1 MDAEDLIDIKIPPIA
16 EGGSENEDED
26 DLKDSLLGGEERRGS
41 DPGIKPS
48 PMPAV
53 NVVSRFVTFSWLNP
67 LLSQGSKKPL
77 EAEDLYGLR
86 TQDSTG
92 ELGDK
97 LQREWKKEQYLA
109 EDKEK
114 TPSLSRAIVKAFGM
128 GYLRLSVFAIITDAL
143 RIIQPIFLGLLIGY
157 FNEETTTTQ
166 KEAFLYA
173 LAVCLCSV
181 MSSFLMT
188 PFTFLR
194 QCYGMRVRI
203 ACTSLVYDK
212 VLKLSNAAL
221 ASTTTGNIVNLVS
234 SDTQKF
240 DWACF
245 FLHYLVLGP
254 LEAVA
259 VLGLLWREI
268 GASSLA
274 GMGLL
279 FVMVPMQIKMGDAL
293 MYFRRQASSY
303 IDERVK
309 LMNEAISGMRVIKL
323 YTWEDSISQWI
334 RKIRNTELSWFRK
347 LACVRGSFLS
357 FFFSSSVLVT
367 FVTFMTYVLT
377 GHILTAQKVFT
388 CLSLFNSVRIV
399 MTLFFPIAITLMNEG
414 RVSIERMQRLLLLDE
429 LHSHGLVTSNLRP
442 KPEDCGIKAENVY
455 ASWNKNLVKPTLSNL
470 NFDVSQGELLAVI
483 GAVGSGK
490 SSLLMSILG
499 ELPLTKGQITVRGKI
514 GYASQQAW
522 IYNSSLQQ
530 NIIFGS
536 EYDESRYSEVIKACA
551 LQKDIDLLAD
561 GDMTLVGE
569 RGVSLSGGQRAR
581 VNLARA
587 VYADADIYIMDD
599 PLSAVDADVGRH
611 LFDKCICGHLAQK
624 PRILV
629 THQLQY
635 LKEADQLL
643 VLSDG
648 DCIGQGSYQE
658 LAKSGFDFMA
668 LLIEEEDDDSAI
680 ESESDEP
687 GVKRSFS
694 RLQSQHGFSLGRSDS
709 VQSRSSHRTSFMLE
723 SQLSIMTSETE
734 VSIFD
739 ENILPKETK
748 QEGAVTRDTYVQ
760 YFKSL
765 HSLSASLF
773 VVLLFA
779 ITQVVFMLSDVWLS
793 YWCNEEEK
801 YLLATFDTH
810 NTSSS
815 SQGQEL
821 NRDLYLGIY
830 SVFVICL
837 LFFTLLR
844 TQLFFKLTIV
854 ASRKLHEKMF
864 NALLRAP
871 SYFFDTNSIGRILNR
886 FSKDMGFVDD
896 MMPFTYCDF
905 LQTLFVVV
913 GILAL
918 VASNNPVTFAVVIPI
933 VVVFWYL
940 RSYYMKTSR
949 EVKRIEGISRSPLF
963 GHFSTTL
970 LGLDTIRAFGV
981 EEVFTDQMNSY
992 QDAHTRAWFTFISTS
1007 AWLSYRLDVLCVIFI
1022 SFVAL
1027 VSPALKS
1034 SLSAGVVGLTL
1045 SYAIKISGVFQ
1056 QCVKQSA
1063 EVENL
1068 MTSVERILEYCNL
1081 ESEAPRETDTKPPDG
1096 WPPKGKIEFEK
1107 MSFRYHKS
1115 LPRVLH
1121 SISCSVQPSEKIGV
1135 VGRTGAG
1142 KSSLLSTLFRLA
1154 EPTGVIKIDG
1164 INIQEIGLKDLRS
1177 KLSIIPQ
1184 EPVLFSGTM
1193 RRNIDPFREHS
1204 DLDLWRVL
1212 EEVQLK
1218 VAVESTKGMDTEFA
1232 EAGSNFSVGQRQLV
1246 CLARA
1251 ILRQNKILVID
1262 EATANV
1268 DPRTD
1273 ALIQATIR
1281 EKFKHCTVLTIAHRL
1296 HTIMDSDRVMVLDAG
1311 RLKEFDAPYTLLK
1324 NPKTTFAQLV
1334 SQTGPT
1340 EAGRLFEIARQKF
1353 YSKKSIPEVA
1363 EEEMDGQRKYFLD
1376 EFSSSNTLTAI
1387 VPNGSGIESQLQF
1400 ESTI

>member
-1 MDAEDLIDIKIPPIA
+1 
-16 EGGSENEDED
+16 
-26 DLKDSLLGGEERRGS
+26 
-41 DPGIKPS
+41 
-48 PMPAV
+48 
-53 NVVSRFVTFSWLNP
+53 
-67 LLSQGSKKPL
+67 
-77 EAEDLYGLR
+77 
-86 TQDSTG
+86 
-92 ELGDK
+92 
-97 LQREWKKEQYLA
+97 
-109 EDKEK
+109 
-114 TPSLSRAIVKAFGM
+114 
-128 GYLRLSVFAIITDAL
+128 
-143 RIIQPIFLGLLIGY
+143 
-157 FNEETTTTQ
+157 
-166 KEAFLYA
+166 
-173 LAVCLCSV
+173 
-181 MSSFLMT
+181 
-188 PFTFLR
+188 
-194 QCYGMRVRI
+194 
-203 ACTSLVYDK
+203 
-212 VLKLSNAAL
+212 
-221 ASTTTGNIVNLVS
+221 
-234 SDTQKF
+234 
-240 DWACF
+240 
-245 FLHYLVLGP
+245 
-254 LEAVA
+254 
-259 VLGLLWREI
+259 
-268 GASSLA
+268 
-274 GMGLL
+274 
-279 FVMVPMQIKMGDAL
+279 
-293 MYFRRQASSY
+293 
-303 IDERVK
+303 
-309 LMNEAISGMRVIKL
+309 MN
-323 YTWEDSISQWI
+323 
-334 RKIRNTELSWFRK
+334 
-347 LACVRGSFLS
+347 
-357 FFFSSSVLVT
+357 
-367 FVTFMTYVLT
+367 
-377 GHILTAQKVFT
+377 
-388 CLSLFNSVRIV
+388 
-399 MTLFFPIAITLMNEG
+399 
-414 RVSIERMQRLLLLDE
+414 
-429 LHSHGLVTSNLRP
+429 SHGLVTSNLRP
-442 KPEDCGIKAENVY
+442 KLEDCGIEAENVC
-455 ASWNKNLVKPTLSNL
+455 ASWNKNLAKPTLSNL
-470 NFDVSQGELLAVI
+470 NFEVSQGELLAVI

-499 ELPLTKGQITVRGKI
+499 ELPLTDGRITVRGKI

-587 VYADADIYIMDD
+587 VYADADVYIMDD

-611 LFDKCICGHLAQK
+611 LFDKCICGRLAQK

-648 DCIGQGSYQE
+648 DCIGQGTYQE

-668 LLIEEEDDDSAI
+668 LLIEEEDEDSAI

-687 GVKRSFS
+687 RVKRAFS
-694 RLQSQHGFSLGRSDS
+694 RFQSQHGFPLGRSDS
-709 VQSRSSHRTSFMLE
+709 VQSRSSHRASFMLE

-748 QEGAVTRDTYVQ
+748 QEGAVTLDTYVQ

-765 HSLSASLF
+765 HSLGASLF

-779 ITQVVFMLSDVWLS
+779 VTQVVFMLSDVWLS
-793 YWCNEEEK
+793 YWCNEEEE
-801 YLLATFDTH
+801 YLTMSDTR
-810 NTSSS
+810 NTTNSN
-815 SQGQEL
+815 QGQEP

-830 SVFVICL
+830 SVFVVCL

-918 VASNNPVTFAVVIPI
+918 VASNNPITFAVVIPI
-933 VVVFWYL
+933 VLVFWYL

-1007 AWLSYRLDVLCVIFI
+1007 AWLSFRLDILCVIFI

-1081 ESEAPRETDTKPPDG
+1081 EPEAPRETDTKPPDG

-1107 MSFRYHKS
+1107 MSFRYHNS

-1193 RRNIDPFREHS
+1193 RRNIDPFSEHS
-1204 DLDLWRVL
+1204 DVELWRVL

-1311 RLKEFDAPYTLLK
+1311 RLIEFDAPYALLK
-1324 NPKTTFAQLV
+1324 NPKTIFAQLV
-1334 SQTGPT
+1334 TQTGPT
-1340 EAGRLFEIARQKF
+1340 ESGRLFEIARQKF
-1353 YSKKSIPEVA
+1353 YSKKAIPEVVD
-1363 EEEMDGQRKYFLD
+1363 EEIDGQRTDLLEKS
-1376 EFSSSNTLTAI
+1376 FSSNAVTII
-1387 VPNGSGIESQLQF
+1387 VSNGSGVEGPLQF

>member
-16 EGGSENEDED
+16 DGGSENEDED

-97 LQREWKKEQYLA
+97 LQREWKKERYLA

-530 NIIFGS
+530 NILFGS
-536 EYDESRYSEVIKACA
+536 EYDQSRYSEVIKACA

-1081 ESEAPRETDTKPPDG
+1081 ESEAPTETDTKPPDG

-1363 EEEMDGQRKYFLD
+1363 EEEMDGQRKDFLD

-1387 VPNGSGIESQLQF
+1387 VRNGSGIESQLQF

>member
-1 MDAEDLIDIKIPPIA
+1 MDEEDLIDIKIPPVA
-16 EGGSENEDED
+16 DDGSESEHED
-26 DLKDSLLGGEERRGS
+26 DLKDSLLGGEQRRRS

-48 PMPAV
+48 PMPGV
-53 NVVSRFVTFSWLNP
+53 NLISRFVTFSWLNP

-77 EAEDLYGLR
+77 EAEELYGLR
-86 TQDSTG
+86 MQDSTSA
-92 ELGDK
+92 LGDK
-97 LQREWKKEQYLA
+97 LQREWGKERYLA
-109 EDKEK
+109 EDKGK

-128 GYLRLSVFAIITDAL
+128 GYLRLSIFAIITDAL

-157 FNEETTTTQ
+157 FNRETKTTQ
-166 KEAFLYA
+166 KEAFMYA

-194 QCYGMRVRI
+194 QCYGMKCRI
-203 ACTSLVYDK
+203 ACTSLVYNK

-221 ASTTTGNIVNLVS
+221 ACTTTGNIVNLVS

-254 LEAVA
+254 IEAVA

-279 FVMVPMQIKMGDAL
+279 FIMVPMQIKMGDAL

-323 YTWEDSISQWI
+323 YTWEDSITQWI
-334 RKIRNTELSWFRK
+334 SKIRKAELSWFRK
-347 LACVRGSFLS
+347 LAFVRGSFLS

-367 FVTFMTYVLT
+367 FITFMTYVLT
-377 GHILTAQKVFT
+377 GHTLTAQKVFT

-414 RVSIERMQRLLLLDE
+414 RVSIERIQRLLLLDE
-429 LHSHGLVTSNLRP
+429 LNSHGLVTSNLRP
-442 KPEDCGIKAENVY
+442 KLEDCGIEAENVC
-455 ASWNKNLVKPTLSNL
+455 ASWNKNLAKPTLSNL
-470 NFDVSQGELLAVI
+470 NFEVSQGELLAVI

-499 ELPLTKGQITVRGKI
+499 ELPLTDGRITVRGKI

-536 EYDESRYSEVIKACA
+536 EYNESRYSEVIKACA

-587 VYADADIYIMDD
+587 VYADADVYIMDD

-611 LFDKCICGHLAQK
+611 LFDNLTIGSF
-624 PRILV
+624 IL
-629 THQLQY
+629 
-635 LKEADQLL
+635 K
-643 VLSDG
+643 G
-648 DCIGQGSYQE
+648 NCIGQGTYQE

-668 LLIEEEDDDSAI
+668 LLIEEQDEDSAI

-687 GVKRSFS
+687 RVKRAFS
-694 RLQSQHGFSLGRSDS
+694 RLQSQHGFPLGRSDS
-709 VQSRSSHRTSFMLE
+709 VQSRSSHRASFMLE

-748 QEGAVTRDTYVQ
+748 QEGAVTLDTYVQ

-765 HSLSASLF
+765 HSLGASLF

-779 ITQVVFMLSDVWLS
+779 VTQVVFMLSDVWLS
-793 YWCNEEEK
+793 YWCNEEEE
-801 YLLATFDTH
+801 YLTMSDTR
-810 NTSSS
+810 NTTNSN
-815 SQGQEL
+815 QGQEP

-830 SVFVICL
+830 SVFVVCL

-918 VASNNPVTFAVVIPI
+918 VASNNPITFAVVIPI
-933 VVVFWYL
+933 VLVFWYL
-940 RSYYMKTSR
+940 RSYYMNTSR
-949 EVKRIEGISRSPLF
+949 EVKRIEGI
-963 GHFSTTL
+963 T
-970 LGLDTIRAFGV
+970 
-981 EEVFTDQMNSY
+981 
-992 QDAHTRAWFTFISTS
+992 
-1007 AWLSYRLDVLCVIFI
+1007 
-1022 SFVAL
+1022 
-1027 VSPALKS
+1027 
-1034 SLSAGVVGLTL
+1034 LSAGVVGLTL

-1081 ESEAPRETDTKPPDG
+1081 EPEAPRETDTKPPDG
-1096 WPPKGKIEFEK
+1096 WPPK
-1107 MSFRYHKS
+1107 
-1115 LPRVLH
+1115 
-1121 SISCSVQPSEKIGV
+1121 GV

-1193 RRNIDPFREHS
+1193 RRNIDPFSEHS
-1204 DLDLWRVL
+1204 DLELWRVL
-1212 EEVQLK
+1212 EEVHLK

-1311 RLKEFDAPYTLLK
+1311 RLIEFDAPYALLK
-1324 NPKTTFAQLV
+1324 NPKTIFAQLV
-1334 SQTGPT
+1334 TQTGPT
-1340 EAGRLFEIARQKF
+1340 ESGRLFEIARQKF
-1353 YSKKSIPEVA
+1353 YSKKAIPEVVD
-1363 EEEMDGQRKYFLD
+1363 EEIDGQRRDLLEKS
-1376 EFSSSNTLTAI
+1376 FSSNAVTII
-1387 VPNGSGIESQLQF
+1387 VSNGSGVEGPLQF